1 MYIYYKSTKT
11 AFKMIHYLKIVN
23 FGPVK
28 DEAEINFEVAENMD
42 EDAYEVKMP
51 DGRKLLK
58 LAYIYGA
65 NASGK
70 TTILKAIEFLRQIL
84 LEPTDNKSVELRFDP
99 FLFRSNPFEV
109 PSYIELSFYFEGIR
123 HVYTINFNKQSVIS
137 ERLVF
142 YQTARPA
149 ELFARNTDL
158 EKRLSKIQFGSRIKI
173 AAREKDLLESNTLH
187 NNTVFGAYAR
197 TNVDIPE
204 LEALNLW
211 FSAFLLGMITS
222 SHDLTEI
229 TASMI
234 DKNPK
239 INIWVDEFLNKADNQ
254 IAGVNVPERS
264 DNIGMAAEDAA
275 RYEIKTRITP
285 VQGNFSIITNIY
297 PKSDAIAN
305 LIQTKHYGLSNE
317 RRIDFVH
324 KISDGHTF
332 SLSIQKESS
341 GTKRY
346 FGLGGPLYALIH
358 GTHLL
363 CIDEL
368 ETSLHS
374 DLMKHFLQVFLMN
387 STNSQ
392 ILLTT
397 HNLSLMAESD
407 FIRRDAL
414 WLSEKEKD
422 GSVSLFSVSD
432 FDTSTLRKDAS
443 LSNAYKSGKL
453 GAKPNLGSP
462 YISQ

>member
-11 AFKMIHYLKIVN
+11 EFKMIHYLKIVN

-28 DEAEINFEVAENMD
+28 NEAEINFEVAENMD

-70 TTILKAIEFLRQIL
+70 TTILKAIEFLRKIL
-84 LEPTDNKSVELRFDP
+84 LEPTDNKSSELQFDP

-109 PSYIELSFYFEGIR
+109 PSYFELSFYFEGIR

-142 YQTARPA
+142 YQTTRPA
-149 ELFARNTDL
+149 ELFSRNTDL

-234 DKNPK
+234 DNNPK

-254 IAGVNVPERS
+254 IAKVNVPERS
-264 DNIGMAAEDAA
+264 NIRAMAAEDAA
-275 RYEIKTRITP
+275 RYEIKTWFTP
-285 VQGNFSIITNIY
+285 AHSFSIKTNIN
-297 PKSDAIAN
+297 PKSDAAAN
-305 LIQTKHYGLSNE
+305 LIQSKYYDLPNE

-324 KISDGHTF
+324 KISDGDTF

-387 STNSQ
+387 SANSQ

-397 HNLSLMAESD
+397 HNLSLMAEPD

-414 WLSEKEKD
+414 WLSEKEND

-432 FDTSTLRKDAS
+432 FETSTLRKDAS